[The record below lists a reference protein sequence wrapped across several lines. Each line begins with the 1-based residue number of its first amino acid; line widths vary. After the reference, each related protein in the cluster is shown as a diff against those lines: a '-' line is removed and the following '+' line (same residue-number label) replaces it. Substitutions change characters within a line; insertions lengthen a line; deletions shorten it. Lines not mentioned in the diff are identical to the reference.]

1 MLDPTLTKRETSRDV
16 AVESGATVMPSA
28 GLTEPL
34 RTEPVVG
41 VKTAV
46 SCAADAAN
54 EVEHAT
60 VALGPLGTTGI
71 FAHPPIAPPL
81 SSNVTAPHRAVL
93 PLVTEVTVAISVTA
107 WFVTGAVGDAS
118 NAVVVGCEAAGVG
131 AGTMTAVLLL
141 LAEVF
146 PPGPFAVTTQTIVKP
161 MSAADSV

>member
-1 MLDPTLTKRETSRDV
+1 
-16 AVESGATVMPSA
+16 MPSA

-34 RTEPVVG
+34 STEPAAG

-46 SCAADAAN
+46 ICAADAAN

-60 VALGPLGTTGI
+60 VALGPLGTTGM
-71 FAHPPIAPPL
+71 FTHPAIAPPP
-81 SSNVTAPHRAVL
+81 SSYVTAPHRAVL
-93 PLVTEVTVAISVTA
+93 AVVTEVTVAISVTP

-118 NAVVVGCEAAGVG
+118 NAVVVGCEAGGVG
-131 AGTMTAVLLL
+131 APTMTAVLLL

-146 PPGPFAVTTQTIVKP
+146 PPGPFAVTAQTIVKP